1 MKFLIIEDNYV
12 NSRLLQKILDA
23 YGTYD
28 VSFNGQEGLD
38 MYEKSLKNQDYYDI
52 IFLDIMMPEIDGFKV
67 LTSIREKE
75 EKYELEN
82 IKIVMTTALDD
93 FQSIKTAF
101 NNQCEAYLIKP
112 ITKDKIK
119 EIFIKFNILMPT

>member
-23 YGTYD
+23 YGTSD

-119 EIFIKFNILMPT
+119 EIFIKFNILLPT